1 MDTKSFIKDFIKV
14 AILFLLLYF
23 LFSCTPQRRLNRLL
37 TNHPELLE
45 KDTIIV
51 RDTVVVENYNYDTTT
66 IIRTHDTTTVINNE
80 RVVLKYYYDTLRE
93 IIHHDVECLGDTVY
107 IETLVPI
114 EKAVYKELSWW
125 QKYKEFIYI
134 GLFLILVLIIL
145 KKIGKIIL

>member
-1 MDTKSFIKDFIKV
+1 MDKKSVIKSFIEVVF
-14 AILFLLLYF
+14 LCLLLYL

-45 KDTIIV
+45 KDTIVV

-66 IIRTHDTTTVINNE
+66 IIKLHDTTTVINNE
-80 RVVLKYYYDTLRE
+80 RVILKYYYDTLRE
-93 IIHHDVECLGDTVY
+93 VIHHDVECLGDTVY

-114 EKAVYKELSWW
+114 EKAVFKELSWW
-125 QKYKEFIYI
+125 EKYKEFIYI

-145 KKIGKIIL
+145 KKLGKIIL

>member
-1 MDTKSFIKDFIKV
+1 MVKKSIIKNYIKIILISLLFICC
-14 AILFLLLYF
+14 
-23 LFSCTPQRRLNRLL
+23 SPQERLNRLI
-37 TNHPELLE
+37 TKHPELSQ

-66 IIRTHDTTTVINNE
+66 IIKLHDTTTVINNE

-114 EKAVYKELSWW
+114 EKAVFRELSWW
-125 QKYKEFIYI
+125 EKYKEFIYI
-134 GLFLILVLIIL
+134 GLVLILVLFVL
-145 KKIGKIIL
+145 KKLGKIVL

>member
-1 MDTKSFIKDFIKV
+1 MDTKSFIKDFIKI
-14 AILFLLLYF
+14 AILCLLLCL

-51 RDTVVVENYNYDTTT
+51 RDTVVVQNYNYDTTT
-66 IIRTHDTTTVINNE
+66 IIRLHDTTTVINNE

-145 KKIGKIIL
+145 KKLGKIIL

>member
-1 MDTKSFIKDFIKV
+1 M
-14 AILFLLLYF
+14 LYF

-51 RDTVVVENYNYDTTT
+51 RDTVVVDNYNYDTTT
-66 IIRTHDTTTVINNE
+66 IIRLHDTTTVINNE
-80 RVVLKYYYDTLRE
+80 RVILKYYYDTLRE

-114 EKAVYKELSWW
+114 EKAVFRELSWW

-145 KKIGKIIL
+145 KKLGKIVL

>member
-51 RDTVVVENYNYDTTT
+51 MDTVVVENYNYDTTT
-66 IIRTHDTTTVINNE
+66 IIRLHDTTTVINNE

-114 EKAVYKELSWW
+114 EKAVFRELSWW
-125 QKYKEFIYI
+125 EKYKEFIYI
-134 GLFLILVLIIL
+134 GLVLILVLTIL
-145 KKIGKIIL
+145 KKLGKIVL

>member
-1 MDTKSFIKDFIKV
+1 MDTKSFIKDFIKI
-14 AILFLLLYF
+14 AILFLLLCF

-45 KDTIIV
+45 KDTIVV
-51 RDTVVVENYNYDTTT
+51 RDTVVVQNYNYDTTT
-66 IIRTHDTTTVINNE
+66 IIRLHDTTTVINNE

-145 KKIGKIIL
+145 KKLGKIVL